1 MNPLIEQASE
11 AIGRAGMATIMTIL
25 FMAGFFAWVWYDYRP
40 ANPQQFEDADRL
52 PFEEGGDC

>member
-25 FMAGFFAWVWYDYRP
+25 FMAGFFAWVWYAYRP
-40 ANPQQFEDADRL
+40 ANRQK
-52 PFEEGGDC
+52 FEEGGDC